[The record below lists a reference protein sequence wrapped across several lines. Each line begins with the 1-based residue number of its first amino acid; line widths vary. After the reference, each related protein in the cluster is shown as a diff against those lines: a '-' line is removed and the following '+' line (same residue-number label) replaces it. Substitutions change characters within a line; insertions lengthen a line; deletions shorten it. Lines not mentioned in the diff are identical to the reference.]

1 LEGETFVE
9 KQWFDPLFPEPFYCT
24 PCPPG
29 FEQWPKETPNKGERE
44 KEKRRK
50 ERGERSGVTVSVTF
64 LGEVAKKKA
73 MAMPSAAHRRLVSI
87 STGSRGGWEFTK
99 TEIHEQRGKM
109 QGEWL
114 VTF

>member
-1 LEGETFVE
+1 MGLNKLEAGLEV
-9 KQWFDPLFPEPFYCT
+9 FDSLGT
-24 PCPPG
+24 QAG
-29 FEQWPKETPNKGERE
+29 DKKSGLRWT
-44 KEKRRK
+44 RRP
-50 ERGERSGVTVSVTF
+50 STNAASVTF
-64 LGEVAKKKA
+64 PGEVAKRGA
-73 MAMPSAAHRRLVSI
+73 MAMPSAAQRRLVSI

>member
-1 LEGETFVE
+1 MAKRNTKQRGKGKGE
-9 KQWFDPLFPEPFYCT
+9 
-24 PCPPG
+24 
-29 FEQWPKETPNKGERE
+29 KEKGER
-44 KEKRRK
+44 RK
-50 ERGERSGVTVSVTF
+50 EWGDCVCDLSWGSCKE
-64 LGEVAKKKA
+64 KA